1 MVARAFTVAF
11 EGVEA
16 RLVEVQCAVSP
27 GLPGFAVVGLPDKAV
42 SEARE
47 RVRAALSAMSIALP
61 SKRITVNLS
70 PADLPKEGSHFDLP
84 IALALLAAL
93 EILPKDAVAAT
104 VALGELSLDGT
115 LIPVIGALPAA
126 LAAAEAE
133 CVLLCPHA
141 CGPEAAWVGAAK
153 VLGARTLDEVIR
165 HYTGQ
170 SLLTP
175 AEAGEVT
182 GGPTG
187 RDLRDVKGQERA
199 KRALEIAA
207 AGRHHALLVGS
218 PGSGK
223 SMLAALEILP
233 KDAVAATVAL
243 GELSLD
249 GTLIPVI
256 GALPAALAAAEAEC
270 VLLCPHA
277 CGPEAAWVGAAKV
290 LGARTLDEVIR
301 HYTGQSLLTPAE
313 AGEVT
318 GGPTGRDLRDV
329 KGQERAKRALEIA
342 AAGRHHALLVGS
354 PGSGKSM
361 LAARLP
367 GILPPLTAV
376 EALETSMIHSLAG
389 LLGEGGISRV
399 RPFREPHHTASMAA
413 IVGGGKGAKPGEISL
428 AHNGVLFM
436 DEFPEFPRA
445 VLETL
450 RQPIETGDVVVAR
463 ANAHVRYPCRFL
475 LIAAANPCKCGY
487 LADPARACARVP
499 LCGEDYLGRIS
510 GPLMD
515 RFDLRIEVPPVA
527 YTDLDLPASGDASP
541 TVAARVA
548 AARGRQDARYAGID
562 GVRVN
567 ADAEGAL
574 LEEVASPGAEG
585 RALLAR
591 VADRFGLSARGYHR
605 ILRVARTIADLEG
618 VAEVRT
624 AHVAEAVSYRTSL
637 GAKG

>member
-16 RLVEVQCAVSP
+16 RLVEVQCALSP
-27 GLPGFAVVGLPDKAV
+27 GVPAFNIVGLPDKAV
-42 SEARE
+42 SEAKE
-47 RVRAALSAMSIALP
+47 RVRAAMNALSIALP

-93 EILPKDAVAAT
+93 EIVPKDEVEAT
-104 VALGELSLDGT
+104 IALGELSLDGR

-126 LAAAEAE
+126 MAAAEEDKA
-133 CVLLCPHA
+133 LLCPKA
-141 CGPEAAWVGAAK
+141 CGAEAAWVGAAE
-153 VLGARTLDEVIR
+153 VLAPASLDEVVR

-170 SLLTP
+170 TPLTP

-182 GGPTG
+182 QEARS

-207 AGRHHALLVGS
+207 AGRHHFL
-218 PGSGK
+218 
-223 SMLAALEILP
+223 M
-233 KDAVAATVAL
+233 
-243 GELSLD
+243 
-249 GTLIPVI
+249 
-256 GALPAALAAAEAEC
+256 
-270 VLLCPHA
+270 
-277 CGPEAAWVGAAKV
+277 
-290 LGARTLDEVIR
+290 
-301 HYTGQSLLTPAE
+301 
-313 AGEVT
+313 
-318 GGPTGRDLRDV
+318 
-329 KGQERAKRALEIA
+329 
-342 AAGRHHALLVGS
+342 VGS

-367 GILPPLTAV
+367 GILPPLSAP

-389 LLGEGGISRV
+389 LLTEGGISRE

-463 ANAHVRYPCRFL
+463 ANAHIRYPARFL

-487 LADPARACARVP
+487 MTDPARACARVP
-499 LCGEDYLGRIS
+499 ICGEDYLGRIS

-515 RFDLRIEVPPVA
+515 RFDLRVEVPPVA
-527 YTDLDLPASGDASP
+527 YSDLDLPASGETSAV
-541 TVAARVA
+541 VAARVA
-548 AARGRQDARYAGID
+548 AARGRQGARFAGHATA
-562 GVRVN
+562 RVN
-567 ADAEGAL
+567 ADLEGAL
-574 LEEVASPGAEG
+574 LEEVASPDAEG
-585 RALLAR
+585 KALLAR
-591 VADRFGLSARGYHR
+591 VAERFGLSARGYHR
-605 ILRVARTIADLEG
+605 VLRVARTIADLE
-618 VAEVRT
+618 ACREVR
-624 AHVAEAVSYRTSL
+624 APHVAEAVSFRLTF
-637 GAKG
+637 GGKG